1 MYKPKL
7 ISLLDDKENGFS
19 KEQFFK
25 DLIAGI
31 IVAIIALPLS
41 IALGISSG
49 VSPEKGL
56 ITAIIAGFIISLL
69 GGSRV
74 QIGGPTGAFVVI
86 LSIALGISSGVSP
99 EKGLITAI
107 IAGFII
113 SLLGGSRVQIG
124 GPTGAFVVIVFGIIQ
139 NHGVDGLI
147 IATFMAGIILVLF
160 GLLRFGSLIK
170 YIPYPIT
177 VGFTSGIAV
186 TLFSTQVKDFLG
198 LSMTKTPSEFI
209 PKWEA
214 YISHM
219 NTTNLYTL
227 AIGLL
232 ALIILIFWPKINK
245 KIPGSLIALIVTTLV
260 VFIFNLPVATIGSQ
274 FGKISSNIPMP
285 HIPNLNLNTL
295 KALIGPAFT
304 IALLGGIESL
314 LSAVVSDGMI
324 GDKHNS
330 NAELIAQGIAN
341 MGSSLFGGIPA
352 TGAIARTAANVK
364 NGGRTPISGIVHS
377 ITLLLIMLVFM
388 PLAKFIPLT
397 TLSAILIIVS
407 YNMSEWRTFKA
418 ILKAPKSDIAILLT
432 TFFLTVLFDLVIA
445 IGIGMV
451 VSMCLFMRRVATSIE
466 VNELNENDCSDK
478 SNIDTDMENL
488 KVGENV
494 LVYDIRG
501 HLFFGAVD
509 TFMNTMKEIND
520 DAKVLVLR
528 MRHTKTL
535 DVTGYKQIKN
545 IALSCKSRN
554 MTLIISELQEQP
566 KKVMRL
572 MGFIDTLGEDHFA
585 TNFDEA
591 LEKANSLI

>member
-7 ISLLDDKENGFS
+7 ISLLDDKESGFS
-19 KEQFFK
+19 KEQFLK

-31 IVAIIALPLS
+31 IVAIIALP
-41 IALGISSG
+41 
-49 VSPEKGL
+49 
-56 ITAIIAGFIISLL
+56 
-69 GGSRV
+69 
-74 QIGGPTGAFVVI
+74 

-177 VGFTSGIAV
+177 VGFTSGIAI
-186 TLFSTQVKDFLG
+186 TLLSTQVKDFLG
-198 LSMTKTPSEFI
+198 LSITKTPSEFI

-274 FGKISSNIPMP
+274 FGKISSNIPIP

-330 NAELIAQGIAN
+330 NAELIAQALAN
-341 MGSSLFGGIPA
+341 IGSSLFGGIPA

-418 ILKAPKSDIAILLT
+418 ILKAPKSDIAILLI

-445 IGIGMV
+445 IVIGMI
-451 VSMCLFMRRVATSIE
+451 VSMCLFIRRVATSIE
-466 VNELNENDCSDK
+466 VNELNESDCSYK

>member
-7 ISLLDDKENGFS
+7 ISLLDDKESGFS
-19 KEQFFK
+19 KEQFLK

-31 IVAIIALPLS
+31 IVAIIALP
-41 IALGISSG
+41 
-49 VSPEKGL
+49 
-56 ITAIIAGFIISLL
+56 
-69 GGSRV
+69 
-74 QIGGPTGAFVVI
+74 

-177 VGFTSGIAV
+177 VGFTSGIAI
-186 TLFSTQVKDFLG
+186 TLLSTQVKDFLG
-198 LSMTKTPSEFI
+198 LSITKTPSEFI

-466 VNELNENDCSDK
+466 VNELNESDCSDK

>member
-31 IVAIIALPLS
+31 IVAIIALP
-41 IALGISSG
+41 
-49 VSPEKGL
+49 
-56 ITAIIAGFIISLL
+56 
-69 GGSRV
+69 
-74 QIGGPTGAFVVI
+74 

-341 MGSSLFGGIPA
+341 IGSSLFGGIPA

-466 VNELNENDCSDK
+466 VNELNESDCSDK

>member
-86 LSIALGISSGVSP
+86 
-99 EKGLITAI
+99 
-107 IAGFII
+107 
-113 SLLGGSRVQIG
+113 
-124 GPTGAFVVIVFGIIQ
+124 VFGIIQ

-147 IATFMAGIILVLF
+147 IATFMACIILVLF

-466 VNELNENDCSDK
+466 VNELNESDCSDK

>member
-7 ISLLDDKENGFS
+7 LSLLDDKENGFS

-86 LSIALGISSGVSP
+86 
-99 EKGLITAI
+99 
-107 IAGFII
+107 
-113 SLLGGSRVQIG
+113 
-124 GPTGAFVVIVFGIIQ
+124 VFGIIQ
-139 NHGVDGLI
+139 SHGIDGLI
-147 IATFMAGIILVLF
+147 IATFMAGIILILF

-186 TLFSTQVKDFLG
+186 TLFSTQIKDFLG
-198 LSMTKTPSEFI
+198 LTMTKTPSEFI

-219 NTTNLYTL
+219 NTTNFYTL

-232 ALIILIFWPKINK
+232 ALAILIFWPKINK
-245 KIPGSLIALIVTTLV
+245 KIPGSLVALIVTTLV

-274 FGKISSNIPMP
+274 FGKISSSIPMP
-285 HIPNLNLNTL
+285 HIPNLNPETL

-330 NAELIAQGIAN
+330 NAELIAQGVAN
-341 MGSSLFGGIPA
+341 IGSSLFGGIPA

-364 NGGRTPISGIVHS
+364 NGGRTPIAGIVHS
-377 ITLLLIMLVFM
+377 ITLLLIMLLFM

-397 TLSAILIIVS
+397 TLAAILMIVS

-445 IGIGMV
+445 IGIGML

-466 VNELNENDCSDK
+466 INELNEGDCSDK
-478 SNIDTDMENL
+478 STIDTDMENL

-554 MTLIISELQEQP
+554 ITLILSEVQDQP

-572 MGFIDTLGEDHFA
+572 MGFIDYLGKDHFA
-585 TNFDEA
+585 NTFDEA
-591 LEKANSLI
+591 LEKANSLV

>member
-7 ISLLDDKENGFS
+7 ISLLDDKESGFS
-19 KEQFFK
+19 KEQFLK

-31 IVAIIALPLS
+31 IVAIIALP
-41 IALGISSG
+41 
-49 VSPEKGL
+49 
-56 ITAIIAGFIISLL
+56 
-69 GGSRV
+69 
-74 QIGGPTGAFVVI
+74 

-177 VGFTSGIAV
+177 VGFTSGIAI
-186 TLFSTQVKDFLG
+186 TLLSTQVKDFLG
-198 LSMTKTPSEFI
+198 LSITKTPSEFI

-432 TFFLTVLFDLVIA
+432 TFFCTGVFDLVIA

-466 VNELNENDCSDK
+466 VNELNESDCSDK

-585 TNFDEA
+585 ANFDEA

>member
-25 DLIAGI
+25 DLVAGI
-31 IVAIIALPLS
+31 IVAIIALP
-41 IALGISSG
+41 
-49 VSPEKGL
+49 
-56 ITAIIAGFIISLL
+56 
-69 GGSRV
+69 
-74 QIGGPTGAFVVI
+74 

-147 IATFMAGIILVLF
+147 ISTFMAGIILVLF

-330 NAELIAQGIAN
+330 NAELIAQGVAN

-432 TFFLTVLFDLVIA
+432 TFFLTVLFDLVVA
-445 IGIGMV
+445 IGIGML

>member
-49 VSPEKGL
+49 VP
-56 ITAIIAGFIISLL
+56 
-69 GGSRV
+69 
-74 QIGGPTGAFVVI
+74 
-86 LSIALGISSGVSP
+86 P

-466 VNELNENDCSDK
+466 VNELNESDCSDK

-509 TFMNTMKEIND
+509 TFMNTIKEIND

>member
-31 IVAIIALPLS
+31 IVAIIALP
-41 IALGISSG
+41 
-49 VSPEKGL
+49 
-56 ITAIIAGFIISLL
+56 
-69 GGSRV
+69 
-74 QIGGPTGAFVVI
+74 

-198 LSMTKTPSEFI
+198 LSMIKTPSEFI

-466 VNELNENDCSDK
+466 VNELNESDCSDK
-478 SNIDTDMENL
+478 SNIDTDMGNL
-488 KVGENV
+488 KFGENV

>member
-25 DLIAGI
+25 DLVAGI
-31 IVAIIALPLS
+31 IVAIIALP
-41 IALGISSG
+41 
-49 VSPEKGL
+49 
-56 ITAIIAGFIISLL
+56 
-69 GGSRV
+69 
-74 QIGGPTGAFVVI
+74 

-466 VNELNENDCSDK
+466 VNELNESDCSDK

>member
-31 IVAIIALPLS
+31 IVAIIALP
-41 IALGISSG
+41 
-49 VSPEKGL
+49 
-56 ITAIIAGFIISLL
+56 
-69 GGSRV
+69 
-74 QIGGPTGAFVVI
+74 

-274 FGKISSNIPMP
+274 FGKISSNIPIP

-466 VNELNENDCSDK
+466 VNELNESDCSDK

-535 DVTGYKQIKN
+535 DITGYKQIKN
-545 IALSCKSRN
+545 ISLSCKSRN

>member
-31 IVAIIALPLS
+31 IVAIIALP
-41 IALGISSG
+41 
-49 VSPEKGL
+49 
-56 ITAIIAGFIISLL
+56 
-69 GGSRV
+69 
-74 QIGGPTGAFVVI
+74 

-330 NAELIAQGIAN
+330 NAELIAQGVAN

-445 IGIGMV
+445 IGIGML

-466 VNELNENDCSDK
+466 VNELNESDCSDK

>member
-69 GGSRV
+69 GGS
-74 QIGGPTGAFVVI
+74 I
-86 LSIALGISSGVSP
+86 
-99 EKGLITAI
+99 
-107 IAGFII
+107 
-113 SLLGGSRVQIG
+113 VQIG

-466 VNELNENDCSDK
+466 VNELNESDCSDK